1 MSTAVKK
8 ERPVGNALILCA
20 ITLVA
25 GLLLSFVNQLT
36 IEPIAAAQLKAKA
49 EAYTDVFP
57 NAASFEA
64 VEESEDLLTHSSEWA
79 EGAGYAGGYVSDV
92 MRAVDGSGGTLGY
105 VFSADSKNGYGGN
118 ITVAL
123 GIDTSLTITGFKPL
137 AHSETPGF
145 GARCEEGTYR
155 AQFPGKTS
163 ADELDGISG
172 ATFTTNA
179 IRQAVGAALT
189 VADELMNA
197 EGGV

>member
-64 VEESEDLLTHSSEWA
+64 VEGSEDLLTHSSEWA
-79 EGAGYAGGYVSDV
+79 EGAGYAGG
-92 MRAVDGSGGTLGY
+92 R
-105 VFSADSKNGYGGN
+105 
-118 ITVAL
+118 
-123 GIDTSLTITGFKPL
+123 
-137 AHSETPGF
+137 
-145 GARCEEGTYR
+145 
-155 AQFPGKTS
+155 
-163 ADELDGISG
+163 
-172 ATFTTNA
+172 
-179 IRQAVGAALT
+179 
-189 VADELMNA
+189 
-197 EGGV
+197 